1 MKLKRLLVQ
10 NYRNIPFLD
19 FTPHD
24 CFNVVYGKNG
34 AGKTSLLEAISYLGL
49 GRSFRQAKYQSL
61 IKDGQDFFS
70 ISADI
75 NQNSSNFNESVGI
88 KRNRARGQS
97 LEIAINGNRSNRL
110 IDLIDKLSI
119 QVIHPQGIDLILEG
133 PELRRNYIDWGVY
146 YSYPEFKEHWFRYKK
161 FLANRNTLLKDR
173 AQSDTIQFWDEMLCE
188 SSEIITNFREQ
199 YLELLT
205 RVLKEK
211 LKVFL
216 PQFDFESS
224 FSKGWENG
232 LPLRSV
238 LDSNL
243 EKDRILGYTFYG
255 CHRADLK
262 IKCNNFSA
270 SETLSRGQLK
280 LLVCA
285 MRLAQ
290 GSLLKQQ
297 IGKSCVY
304 LIDDLSSEL
313 DPISREILLNDL
325 KDCKSQVFLTNI
337 SKDIQTPSDAL
348 YIDIEKEINGAVM

>member
-1 MKLKRLLVQ
+1 M
-10 NYRNIPFLD
+10 
-19 FTPHD
+19 
-24 CFNVVYGKNG
+24 
-34 AGKTSLLEAISYLGL
+34 
-49 GRSFRQAKYQSL
+49 
-61 IKDGQDFFS
+61 
-70 ISADI
+70 
-75 NQNSSNFNESVGI
+75 
-88 KRNRARGQS
+88 
-97 LEIAINGNRSNRL
+97 
-110 IDLIDKLSI
+110 
-119 QVIHPQGIDLILEG
+119 
-133 PELRRNYIDWGVY
+133 
-146 YSYPEFKEHWFRYKK
+146 
-161 FLANRNTLLKDR
+161 
-173 AQSDTIQFWDEMLCE
+173 
-188 SSEIITNFREQ
+188 
-199 YLELLT
+199 
-205 RVLKEK
+205 
-211 LKVFL
+211 
-216 PQFDFESS
+216 
-224 FSKGWENG
+224 
-232 LPLRSV
+232 

-325 KDCKSQVFLTNI
+325 KDCKSQVFLTII